1 VRDRLTTPVIRRFKL
16 VGNIDSSDSQYPAE
30 MSMTMKAGFRER
42 TMTATEGTPPLRHL
56 LFRKTS
62 IYVLLG
68 LAVLAAF
75 LFLFGAGHSRAKP
88 QAAANAALPQV
99 TVAEVIHRPLREW
112 QEFSGRLQAV
122 STVEIRPRVSGYVD
136 GVAFGDGARVKKGQ
150 LLFQID
156 PRPFQAEVERLVAER
171 TRNISDL
178 ELAKA
183 NRARAERLIS
193 AHAISREEYERQVAA
208 ESSAQGALGSIEAS
222 LREARLN
229 REFTEVRAP
238 IDGHVSRAIITEG
251 NLVTSASLLTTLVSD
266 DPVYVYFDADEQ
278 TYLRYA
284 KAKPEPARAN
294 GRTTGGAANVY
305 IGLVDED
312 GYPHRGQL
320 DFIDNQVD
328 ATTGTIRAR
337 AALAN
342 PDGRY
347 TPGLFARVRLVGGAD
362 HDSVLIEDRAVG
374 TDLSKKFVLTL
385 TADNRIQYRLVDLG
399 PKINGLRVVEHGLA
413 PTDLIVINGLQH
425 VRPGQTVAPT
435 RVAMG
440 GGNAEGSDDGSG
452 LAQVAAQPSAGPR
465 AGTTVAAGLSVTA
478 PAVHSTRGSPRHV
491 SAQDPP

>member
-1 VRDRLTTPVIRRFKL
+1 MDWSLNVPLNRAINT
-16 VGNIDSSDSQYPAE
+16 SSLP
-30 MSMTMKAGFRER
+30 
-42 TMTATEGTPPLRHL
+42 
-56 LFRKTS
+56 
-62 IYVLLG
+62 VLLG
-68 LAVLAAF
+68 IAAFAAF
-75 LFLFGAGHSRAKP
+75 LLLSGVGHSRAKP

-112 QEFSGRLQAV
+112 QEFTGRTQAV
-122 STVEIRPRVSGYVD
+122 NTVDIRPRVSGYVD
-136 GVAFGDGARVKKGQ
+136 RVAFTDGARVKKGQ

-171 TRNISDL
+171 TRTVSDL

-208 ESSAQGALGSIEAS
+208 ESSAQGALGSIDAS
-222 LREARLN
+222 LQEARLN

-238 IDGHVSRAIITEG
+238 IDGHVSRAIITAG

-284 KAKPEPARAN
+284 KAQHDHS
-294 GRTTGGAANVY
+294 RTSGDTSEVY
-305 IGLVDED
+305 IGLVDEN
-312 GYPHRGQL
+312 GYPHPGQL

-337 AALAN
+337 ASLAN

-347 TPGLFARVRLVGGAD
+347 TPGLFARVRLIGGEN
-362 HDSVLIEDRAVG
+362 HDAVLIEDRAVG

-385 TADNRIQYRLVDLG
+385 TKDNRIEYRIVELG
-399 PKINGLRVVEHGLA
+399 PEINGLRVVTQGLA
-413 PTDLIVINGLQH
+413 PSELIVVNGLQH
-425 VRPGQTVAPT
+425 VRPGQAVAAT
-435 RVAMG
+435 RVSMSDPAG
-440 GGNAEGSDDGSG
+440 G
-452 LAQVAAQPSAGPR
+452 LTQVAALPSVDAANPATAANPADAVSR
-465 AGTTVAAGLSVTA
+465 LAQAAVAL
-478 PAVHSTRGSPRHV
+478 HV
-491 SAQDPP
+491 VR

>member
-1 VRDRLTTPVIRRFKL
+1 VPRK
-16 VGNIDSSDSQYPAE
+16 PA
-30 MSMTMKAGFRER
+30 FY
-42 TMTATEGTPPLRHL
+42 
-56 LFRKTS
+56 KTS
-62 IYVLLG
+62 LSVLLG
-68 LAVLAAF
+68 GAAIVI
-75 LFLFGAGHSRAKP
+75 LLLLSGVGHSRAKP
-88 QAAANAALPQV
+88 QSAANAPLPQV

-122 STVEIRPRVSGYVD
+122 NTVEIRPRVSGYVD
-136 GVAFGDGARVKKGQ
+136 RVAFTDGARVKKGQ

-156 PRPFQAEVERLVAER
+156 PRPFQAEVDRLVAER
-171 TRNISDL
+171 TRSVSDL

-183 NRARAERLIS
+183 NRARSERLIS

-208 ESSAQGALGSIEAS
+208 EASAQGALGAIDAS
-222 LREARLN
+222 LQEARLN

-238 IDGHVSRAIITEG
+238 IDGHVSRAIITAG

-284 KAKPEPARAN
+284 KAQHDRARAN
-294 GRTTGGAANVY
+294 GEDSEVY

-312 GYPHRGQL
+312 GYPHPGQL

-347 TPGLFARVRLVGGAD
+347 TPGLFARVRLIGGED
-362 HDSVLIEDRAVG
+362 HDAILVEDRAVG

-385 TADNRIQYRLVDLG
+385 TKDNRIEYRLVELG
-399 PKINGLRVVEHGLA
+399 PEINGLRVVTQGLA
-413 PTDLIVINGLQH
+413 PSDLIVVNGLQH
-425 VRPGQTVAPT
+425 VRPGQSVAAT
-435 RVAMG
+435 RVSMSDAAG
-440 GGNAEGSDDGSG
+440 G
-452 LAQVAAQPSAGPR
+452 LTQVAALPSVEPASQATAASP
-465 AGTTVAAGLSVTA
+465 AHAATHLAQATVALH
-478 PAVHSTRGSPRHV
+478 AVR
-491 SAQDPP
+491 

>member
-1 VRDRLTTPVIRRFKL
+1 VPLNRAFHK
-16 VGNIDSSDSQYPAE
+16 SSLP
-30 MSMTMKAGFRER
+30 
-42 TMTATEGTPPLRHL
+42 
-56 LFRKTS
+56 
-62 IYVLLG
+62 VLLG
-68 LAVLAAF
+68 LAAIGVF
-75 LFLFGAGHSRAKP
+75 LLFSNAGHSRAKP
-88 QAAANAALPQV
+88 PAAAQAALPEVQ
-99 TVAEVIHRPLREW
+99 VAEVIHRPLREW
-112 QEFSGRLQAV
+112 QEFSGRLQAPN
-122 STVEIRPRVSGYVD
+122 TVELRPRVSGYID
-136 GVAFGDGARVKKGQ
+136 RVAFTDGARVKKGQ

-171 TRNISDL
+171 TRSVSDL

-208 ESSAQGALGSIEAS
+208 EASAQGALGSIDAS
-222 LREARLN
+222 LQEARLN

-238 IDGHVSRAIITEG
+238 IDGHVSRAIITAG

-266 DPVYVYFDADEQ
+266 DPVYVYFDTDEQ

-284 KAKPEPARAN
+284 KAKQTQTHAN
-294 GRTTGGAANVY
+294 TGASDIY

-312 GYPHRGQL
+312 GYPHPAQL

-347 TPGLFARVRLVGGAD
+347 TPGLFARVRLIGGED

-385 TADNRIQYRLVDLG
+385 TKDNHIEYRLVELG
-399 PKINGLRVVEHGLA
+399 PEINGLRVVTQGLA
-413 PTDLIVINGLQH
+413 PNELIVVNGLQH
-425 VRPGQTVAPT
+425 VRPGQSVAAT
-435 RVAMG
+435 RVAMSDAAG
-440 GGNAEGSDDGSG
+440 GLS
-452 LAQVAAQPSAGPR
+452 QVAAQPSVQPANAAPPAHPADAVSR
-465 AGTTVAAGLSVTA
+465 VAQTTVALHV
-478 PAVHSTRGSPRHV
+478 VH
-491 SAQDPP
+491 

>member
-1 VRDRLTTPVIRRFKL
+1 VPLNRIFHK
-16 VGNIDSSDSQYPAE
+16 SS
-30 MSMTMKAGFRER
+30 F
-42 TMTATEGTPPLRHL
+42 PL
-56 LFRKTS
+56 
-62 IYVLLG
+62 LLG
-68 LAVLAAF
+68 LAAVAVFALYA
-75 LFLFGAGHSRAKP
+75 GAGHSHAKSP
-88 QAAANAALPQV
+88 VAAQPPLPQV
-99 TVAEVIHRPLREW
+99 EVAEVIHRPLREW

-122 STVEIRPRVSGYVD
+122 NTVEVRPRVSGYVD
-136 GVAFGDGARVKKGQ
+136 RVAFTDGTRVRKGQ

-156 PRPFQAEVERLVAER
+156 PRPFQAEVDRLVAER
-171 TRNISDL
+171 TRSVSDL

-208 ESSAQGALGSIEAS
+208 EASAQGALGSIDAS
-222 LREARLN
+222 LQEARLN

-238 IDGHVSRAIITEG
+238 IDGHVSRAIITAG
-251 NLVTSASLLTTLVSD
+251 NLVTSASLMTTLVSD

-284 KAKPEPARAN
+284 KTKHDHAPAR
-294 GRTTGGAANVY
+294 TGDSDVY

-312 GYPHRGQL
+312 GYPHPGQV

-347 TPGLFARVRLVGGAD
+347 TPGLFARVRLIGGED

-385 TADNRIQYRLVDLG
+385 AKDNRIEYRLVELG
-399 PKINGLRVVEHGLA
+399 PEINGLRVVTQGLA
-413 PTDLIVINGLQH
+413 PNELIVVNGLQH
-425 VRPGQTVAPT
+425 VRPGQNVAAT
-435 RVAMG
+435 RVAMNDAAG
-440 GGNAEGSDDGSG
+440 G
-452 LAQVAAQPSAGPR
+452 LTQVAA
-465 AGTTVAAGLSVTA
+465 VAL
-478 PAVHSTRGSPRHV
+478 HV
-491 SAQDPP
+491 VR

>member
-1 VRDRLTTPVIRRFKL
+1 MPQKSLI
-16 VGNIDSSDSQYPAE
+16 
-30 MSMTMKAGFRER
+30 
-42 TMTATEGTPPLRHL
+42 
-56 LFRKTS
+56 FRKTS
-62 IYVLLG
+62 LSVLLG
-68 LAVLAAF
+68 GAALAAIL
-75 LFLFGAGHSRAKP
+75 LFSSAGHSRSKP
-88 QAAANAALPQV
+88 HAAAGAPLPEV

-122 STVEIRPRVSGYVD
+122 NTVEIHPRVSGFID
-136 GVAFGDGARVKKGQ
+136 RVAFTDGARVKKGQ

-171 TRNISDL
+171 TRSVSDL

-208 ESSAQGALGSIEAS
+208 EASAQGALGSIDAS
-222 LREARLN
+222 LQEARLN

-238 IDGHVSRAIITEG
+238 IDGHVSRAIITAG

-284 KAKPEPARAN
+284 KAKHEQPRAN
-294 GRTTGGAANVY
+294 GAADIY
-305 IGLVDED
+305 IGLADED
-312 GYPHRGQL
+312 GYPHAGQL

-328 ATTGTIRAR
+328 AATGTIRAR

-347 TPGLFARVRLVGGAD
+347 TPGLFARVRLIGGED
-362 HDSVLIEDRAVG
+362 RDSVLIEDRAVG

-385 TADNRIQYRLVDLG
+385 THDNRIEYRLVELG
-399 PKINGLRVVEHGLA
+399 PEINGLRVVTHGLA
-413 PTDLIVINGLQH
+413 PNELIVVNGLQH
-425 VRPGQTVAPT
+425 VRPGQTVAAT
-435 RVAMG
+435 RVAMSDLG
-440 GGNAEGSDDGSG
+440 GG
-452 LAQVAAQPSAGPR
+452 LTQVAAQPGPD
-465 AGTTVAAGLSVTA
+465 
-478 PAVHSTRGSPRHV
+478 PGSPDRTASPDPSASPVDAVSRLAQAAVALHV
-491 SAQDPP
+491 VR

>member
-1 VRDRLTTPVIRRFKL
+1 VPLSRIFHKSSLPV
-16 VGNIDSSDSQYPAE
+16 V
-30 MSMTMKAGFRER
+30 
-42 TMTATEGTPPLRHL
+42 
-56 LFRKTS
+56 
-62 IYVLLG
+62 LG
-68 LAVLAAF
+68 LAAIAVVVLYSSV
-75 LFLFGAGHSRAKP
+75 GHSHAKP
-88 QAAANAALPQV
+88 QAAAPAALPQV
-99 TVAEVIHRPLREW
+99 QVAEVIHRPLREW
-112 QEFSGRLQAV
+112 QEFSGRLQAPN
-122 STVEIRPRVSGYVD
+122 TVELRPRVSGYID
-136 GVAFGDGARVKKGQ
+136 RVAFTDGARVKKGQ

-171 TRNISDL
+171 TRSVSDL

-208 ESSAQGALGSIEAS
+208 EASAQGALGSIDAS
-222 LREARLN
+222 LQEARLN

-238 IDGHVSRAIITEG
+238 IDGHVSRAIITAG

-266 DPVYVYFDADEQ
+266 DPVYVYFDTDEQ

-284 KAKPEPARAN
+284 KAKREHAGA
-294 GRTTGGAANVY
+294 GTGGSDIY

-312 GYPHRGQL
+312 GYPHPGQL

-347 TPGLFARVRLVGGAD
+347 TPGLFARVRLIGGED

-385 TADNRIQYRLVDLG
+385 TKDNHIEYRLVQLG
-399 PKINGLRVVEHGLA
+399 PEINGLRVVTQGLA
-413 PTDLIVINGLQH
+413 PNDVIVVNGLQH
-425 VRPGQTVAPT
+425 VRPGQSVAAT
-435 RVAMG
+435 RVAMSDAAG
-440 GGNAEGSDDGSG
+440 G
-452 LAQVAAQPSAGPR
+452 LTQVAAQPSVQP
-465 AGTTVAAGLSVTA
+465 TVAAQPGVQPAKAGMAAANAGIAAASADPASRVAQATASV
-478 PAVHSTRGSPRHV
+478 HV
-491 SAQDPP
+491 VVR

>member
-1 VRDRLTTPVIRRFKL
+1 MPLSRIYQK
-16 VGNIDSSDSQYPAE
+16 SSLP
-30 MSMTMKAGFRER
+30 
-42 TMTATEGTPPLRHL
+42 
-56 LFRKTS
+56 
-62 IYVLLG
+62 VLLG
-68 LAVLAAF
+68 LAAIGFFVLYSSA
-75 LFLFGAGHSRAKP
+75 HSRAKP
-88 QAAANAALPQV
+88 QVAAQPPLPQV
-99 TVAEVIHRPLREW
+99 QVAEVIHRPLREW
-112 QEFSGRLQAV
+112 QEFSGRLQAPN
-122 STVEIRPRVSGYVD
+122 TVELRPRVSGYVD
-136 GVAFGDGARVKKGQ
+136 RVAFTDGARVKKGQ

-171 TRNISDL
+171 TRSVSDL

-208 ESSAQGALGSIEAS
+208 EASAQGALGSIDAS
-222 LREARLN
+222 LQEARLN

-238 IDGHVSRAIITEG
+238 IDGHVSRAIITAG

-266 DPVYVYFDADEQ
+266 DPVYVYFDTDEQ

-284 KAKPEPARAN
+284 KARRAHAQAN
-294 GRTTGGAANVY
+294 TGVSDIY

-312 GYPHRGQL
+312 GYPHPGQL

-347 TPGLFARVRLVGGAD
+347 TPGLFARVRLVGGED

-385 TADNRIQYRLVDLG
+385 TKDNHIEYRLVELG
-399 PKINGLRVVEHGLA
+399 PEINGLRVVTKGLA
-413 PTDLIVINGLQH
+413 PNEFIVVNGMQH
-425 VRPGQTVAPT
+425 VRPGQSVAAT
-435 RVAMG
+435 RVAMSDAAG
-440 GGNAEGSDDGSG
+440 G
-452 LAQVAAQPSAGPR
+452 LTQVAAQPVAGPT
-465 AGTTVAAGLSVTA
+465 GTVPAASPEPAATPVPAASPADAVSRVAQATVTL
-478 PAVHSTRGSPRHV
+478 HV
-491 SAQDPP
+491 VR

>member
-1 VRDRLTTPVIRRFKL
+1 MTLNRAFKK
-16 VGNIDSSDSQYPAE
+16 SSLS
-30 MSMTMKAGFRER
+30 
-42 TMTATEGTPPLRHL
+42 
-56 LFRKTS
+56 
-62 IYVLLG
+62 VLLG
-68 LAVLAAF
+68 LAAIAVFVLYS
-75 LFLFGAGHSRAKP
+75 GAGHSRAKP
-88 QAAANAALPQV
+88 QAAAQAALAQV
-99 TVAEVIHRPLREW
+99 QVAEVIQRPLREW

-122 STVEIRPRVSGYVD
+122 NTVEVRPRVSGYVD
-136 GVAFGDGARVKKGQ
+136 RVAFTDGARVKKGQ

-171 TRNISDL
+171 TRSVSDL

-208 ESSAQGALGSIEAS
+208 EASAQGALGSIDAS
-222 LREARLN
+222 LQEARLN

-238 IDGHVSRAIITEG
+238 IDGHVSRAIVTAG

-284 KAKPEPARAN
+284 KAKHEHALAS
-294 GRTTGGAANVY
+294 TGASNVY
-305 IGLVDED
+305 VGLVDEE
-312 GYPHRGQL
+312 GYPHPGQL

-347 TPGLFARVRLVGGAD
+347 TPGLFARVRLVGGED
-362 HDSVLIEDRAVG
+362 HKAVLIEDRAVG

-385 TADNRIQYRLVDLG
+385 TKDNRIEYRLVELG
-399 PKINGLRVVEHGLA
+399 PEINGLRVVTQGLS
-413 PTDLIVINGLQH
+413 PSELIVVNGLQH
-425 VRPGQTVAPT
+425 VRPGQSVVAT
-435 RVAMG
+435 RVAMSTSG
-440 GGNAEGSDDGSG
+440 G
-452 LAQVAAQPSAGPR
+452 LAQVAALSIDEPESR
-465 AGTTVAAGLSVTA
+465 AAASSPVDAVSRLAQTAVALHV
-478 PAVHSTRGSPRHV
+478 VH
-491 SAQDPP
+491 